1 MCWKAISTRLVEGGN
16 HTKELLHAQLV
27 FVIYFVVLRLEVM
40 VAGGR
45 LLVTLTGLG
54 MGAPSD
60 SNLLAVTCN
69 DVPAAVKMDVN
80 Y

>member
-1 MCWKAISTRLVEGGN
+1 
-16 HTKELLHAQLV
+16 
-27 FVIYFVVLRLEVM
+27 M